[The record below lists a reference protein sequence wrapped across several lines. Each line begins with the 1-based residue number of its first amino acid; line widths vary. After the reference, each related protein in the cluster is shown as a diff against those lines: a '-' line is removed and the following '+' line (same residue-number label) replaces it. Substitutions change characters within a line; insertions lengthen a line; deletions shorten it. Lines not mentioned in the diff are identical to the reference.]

1 MKYRAPRHPTRS
13 SVVLTAR
20 GIGRYFIV
28 TNVSCSGAGI
38 VGDKELNVGQGVTLN
53 YSGGK
58 VNATVKWTDKR
69 NSGIAFDHE
78 LDTENL
84 NSIIA
89 TSQRIDQQPDRQID
103 H

>member
-69 NSGIAFDHE
+69 NAGIAFERE
-78 LDTENL
+78 LNTENL

-89 TSQRIDQQPDRQID
+89 KSQGMDAQSD
-103 H
+103 HRVVH